1 MIILIIFTFDQ
12 ICFHVIK
19 IVFLALSK
27 VTMNYFIH
35 LHNCYELLQLSLYLK
50 LKINFFNFVTNSIIN
65 SIIIYVIYLGG
76 LDMIQIYKSIGEN
89 NPSLKSLDNLEPGSW
104 INIIAPSDEELI
116 LISKK
121 TGVPL
126 SFLKA
131 PLDDEETSRIDIE
144 ENCLLVIV
152 DIPFTEMEDNSLT
165 YDTYP
170 LAIIHTEKQIITVC
184 LKNSRILTDFINGK
198 VKSFFTFKKSRFIL
212 QILSKISNS
221 YLVYLRQ
228 IDKKSLMIEKRLH
241 KSMKNRELIQ
251 LHSLEKSLVYF
262 STSLKANEITLEKML
277 KLDIMQKYE
286 EDQDVLEDVI
296 IENKQA
302 IEMTEIYSNILAS
315 TMDFF
320 ASVISN
326 NLNIVMKV
334 LASVTILMAIPTV
347 IGGIFGMNFIRM
359 PLINNEY
366 GFEITMIITL
376 VLTFG
381 TAYLLYKKDMFT

>member
-1 MIILIIFTFDQ
+1 
-12 ICFHVIK
+12 
-19 IVFLALSK
+19 
-27 VTMNYFIH
+27 
-35 LHNCYELLQLSLYLK
+35 
-50 LKINFFNFVTNSIIN
+50 
-65 SIIIYVIYLGG
+65 
-76 LDMIQIYKSIGEN
+76 MIQIYKSINEN
-89 NPSLKSLDNLEPGSW
+89 EPSLKVLDTIENGSW
-104 INIIAPSDEELI
+104 INIVAPSDEELI

-126 SFLKA
+126 AFLKA

-144 ENCLLVIV
+144 DNCILVVV

-170 LAIIHTEKQIITVC
+170 LAIIHTETQIITVC
-184 LKNSRILTDFINGK
+184 LKNSKVLTDFINGK
-198 VKSFFTFKKSRFIL
+198 VKSFYSFKKSRFIL
-212 QILSKISNS
+212 QILNKISTY
-221 YLVYLRQ
+221 YLLYLRQ

-262 STSLKANEITLEKML
+262 STSLKANEVTLEKML
-277 KLDIMQKYE
+277 KLELMQKFE
-286 EDQDVLEDVI
+286 EDKDLLEDVI

-302 IEMTEIYSNILAS
+302 IEMTDIYSNILAS

-334 LASVTILMAIPTV
+334 LASVTILMSVFTIMS
-347 IGGIFGMNFIRM
+347 GIFGMNT
-359 PLINNEY
+359 PLPFDWNNDPNA
-366 GFEITMIITL
+366 FLIVIAITF
-376 VLTFG
+376 VLSG
-381 TAYLLYKKDMFT
+381 LTAVILYKKDMFS

>member
-1 MIILIIFTFDQ
+1 
-12 ICFHVIK
+12 
-19 IVFLALSK
+19 
-27 VTMNYFIH
+27 
-35 LHNCYELLQLSLYLK
+35 
-50 LKINFFNFVTNSIIN
+50 
-65 SIIIYVIYLGG
+65 
-76 LDMIQIYKSIGEN
+76 MIQIYKSESESN
-89 NPSLKSLDNLEPGSW
+89 CNLKTLDNIENGSW
-104 INIIAPSDEELI
+104 INIVAPSNEELI

-121 TGVPL
+121 TGVSL
-126 SFLKA
+126 DLLKSA
-131 PLDDEETSRIDIE
+131 LDDEETSRIEIE
-144 ENCLLVIV
+144 DDCLLVIV

-170 LAIIHTEKQIITVC
+170 LSIIHTDKQIITVC
-184 LKNSRILTDFINGK
+184 LKNSKILTDFANQK
-198 VKSFFTFKKSRFIL
+198 VKSFYTFKKSRFIL
-212 QILSKISNS
+212 QILNRISTY
-221 YLVYLRQ
+221 YLIYLRQ

-277 KLDIMQKYE
+277 KLELMQKYE
-286 EDQDVLEDVI
+286 EDKDVLEDVI

-334 LASVTILMAIPTV
+334 LASVTILLAIPTIV
-347 IGGIFGMNFIRM
+347 SGIYGMNVSYLPFADSPHSFSVVM
-359 PLINNEY
+359 A
-366 GFEITMIITL
+366 IIAGICTL
-376 VLTFG
+376 V
-381 TAYLLYKKDMFT
+381 AIILYKKDMF

>member
-1 MIILIIFTFDQ
+1 
-12 ICFHVIK
+12 
-19 IVFLALSK
+19 
-27 VTMNYFIH
+27 
-35 LHNCYELLQLSLYLK
+35 
-50 LKINFFNFVTNSIIN
+50 
-65 SIIIYVIYLGG
+65 
-76 LDMIQIYKSIGEN
+76 MIQIYKSESEN
-89 NPSLKSLDNLEPGSW
+89 STNLKILDTIENGSW
-104 INIIAPSDEELI
+104 INIVAPSAEELI

-121 TGVPL
+121 TGVSL
-126 SFLKA
+126 DFLRA
-131 PLDDEETSRIDIE
+131 ALDDEETSRIDIE
-144 ENCLLVIV
+144 DDTLLVIV

-170 LAIIHTEKQIITVC
+170 LAIIHTDKQLITVC
-184 LKNSRILTDFINGK
+184 LKNSKILTDFANEKI
-198 VKSFFTFKKSRFIL
+198 KSFYTFKKSRFIL
-212 QILSKISNS
+212 QILNRISTY
-221 YLVYLRQ
+221 YLLYLRQ

-286 EDQDVLEDVI
+286 ADKDVLEDVI

-334 LASVTILMAIPTV
+334 LASVTILLAIPTIV
-347 IGGIFGMNFIRM
+347 SGIYGMNISYLPFANGNHSFAAVMTIMISIAGFVAFI
-359 PLINNEY
+359 
-366 GFEITMIITL
+366 
-376 VLTFG
+376 
-381 TAYLLYKKDMFT
+381 LYKKDMFH

>member
-1 MIILIIFTFDQ
+1 
-12 ICFHVIK
+12 
-19 IVFLALSK
+19 
-27 VTMNYFIH
+27 
-35 LHNCYELLQLSLYLK
+35 
-50 LKINFFNFVTNSIIN
+50 
-65 SIIIYVIYLGG
+65 
-76 LDMIQIYKSIGEN
+76 MIQIYKSYNNTGE
-89 NPSLKSLDNLEPGSW
+89 LKNIDTIENGCW
-104 INIIAPSDEELI
+104 INIVAPSQEELI

-121 TGVPL
+121 TSIPL
-126 SFLKA
+126 QFLRA
-131 PLDDEETSRIDIE
+131 SLDDEETSRIDIE
-144 ENCLLVIV
+144 DDTLLVIV

-170 LAIIHTEKQIITVC
+170 LAIIHTDRQLITVC
-184 LKNSRILTDFINGK
+184 LKNSKILTDFANEKI
-198 VKSFFTFKKSRFIL
+198 KSFYTFKKSRFIL
-212 QILSKISNS
+212 QILNRISTY
-221 YLVYLRQ
+221 YLLYLRQ

-286 EDQDVLEDVI
+286 ADKDVLEDVI

-334 LASVTILMAIPTV
+334 LASVTILLAIPTIV
-347 IGGIFGMNFIRM
+347 SGIYGMNIDYLPFAHADHSFAIVM
-359 PLINNEY
+359 SIMVSIAGFVALI
-366 GFEITMIITL
+366 
-376 VLTFG
+376 
-381 TAYLLYKKDMFT
+381 LYKKDMFH

>member
-1 MIILIIFTFDQ
+1 
-12 ICFHVIK
+12 
-19 IVFLALSK
+19 
-27 VTMNYFIH
+27 
-35 LHNCYELLQLSLYLK
+35 
-50 LKINFFNFVTNSIIN
+50 
-65 SIIIYVIYLGG
+65 
-76 LDMIQIYKSIGEN
+76 MIQIYKSIGED
-89 NPSLKSLDNLEPGSW
+89 NPSLKILDNIEQGCW
-104 INIIAPSDEELI
+104 INLIAPSDEELI

-121 TGVPL
+121 TNVPL
-126 SFLKA
+126 SYLKA
-131 PLDDEETSRIDIE
+131 PLDDEETSRIDSE
-144 ENCLLVIV
+144 DNCLLVIV

-170 LAIIHTEKQIITVC
+170 LGIIHTEKQIITVC
-184 LKNSRILTDFINGK
+184 LKNSRILTDFTNDK
-198 VKSFFTFKKSRFIL
+198 VKSFYTFKKSRFIL
-212 QILSKISNS
+212 QILNKVSSS
-221 YLVYLRQ
+221 YLLYLRQ

-277 KLDIMQKYE
+277 KLDIIQKYS
-286 EDQDVLEDVI
+286 EDKDVLEDVI

-334 LASVTILMAIPTV
+334 LASVTILMAIPTL
-347 IGGIFGMNFIRM
+347 IGGIWGMNFVKM
-359 PLINNEY
+359 PLINNPY
-366 GFEITMIITL
+366 GFEITLVITL
-376 VLTFG
+376 ALTFG
-381 TAYLLYKKDMFT
+381 TAYILYKKGMFS

>member
-1 MIILIIFTFDQ
+1 
-12 ICFHVIK
+12 
-19 IVFLALSK
+19 
-27 VTMNYFIH
+27 
-35 LHNCYELLQLSLYLK
+35 
-50 LKINFFNFVTNSIIN
+50 
-65 SIIIYVIYLGG
+65 
-76 LDMIQIYKSIGEN
+76 MIQIYKSISEN
-89 NPSLKSLDNLEPGSW
+89 NPSLKILDNLEPGCW
-104 INIIAPSDEELI
+104 INIVAPSDEELI

-121 TGVPL
+121 TDVPL

-144 ENCLLVIV
+144 NDVLLVVV

-184 LKNSRILTDFINGK
+184 LKNSKILTDFINGK
-198 VKSFFTFKKSRFIL
+198 VKSFYSFKKSRFIL
-212 QILSKISNS
+212 QILSRISNS
-221 YLVYLRQ
+221 YLTYLRQ

-286 EDQDVLEDVI
+286 ADHDLLEDVI

-326 NLNIVMKV
+326 NLNIVMKI

-347 IGGIFGMNFIRM
+347 IGGLFGMNFQRM

-366 GFEITMIITL
+366 GFEITMIITII
-376 VLTFG
+376 LTFSA
-381 TAYLLYKKDMFT
+381 AYLLYKKDMFS

>member
-1 MIILIIFTFDQ
+1 
-12 ICFHVIK
+12 
-19 IVFLALSK
+19 
-27 VTMNYFIH
+27 
-35 LHNCYELLQLSLYLK
+35 
-50 LKINFFNFVTNSIIN
+50 
-65 SIIIYVIYLGG
+65 
-76 LDMIQIYKSIGEN
+76 MIQIYKSLTEN
-89 NPSLKSLDNLEPGSW
+89 GGSLKKIDSLEPGCW
-104 INIIAPSDEELI
+104 VNIIAPSQEELL

-126 SFLKA
+126 DFLKA

-144 ENCLLVIV
+144 GDVILIIV

-170 LAIIHTEKQIITVC
+170 LAIIHSEREIITVC
-184 LKNSRILTDFINGK
+184 LKNSRIITDFINGR
-198 VKSFFTFKKSRFIL
+198 VKSFFSFKKSRFIL
-212 QILSKISNS
+212 QILNRISTY
-221 YLVYLRQ
+221 YLIYLRQ
-228 IDKKSLMIEKRLH
+228 IDKKSVMIEKRLH

-277 KLDIMQKYE
+277 KLEIMQKYA

-302 IEMTEIYSNILAS
+302 IEMTDIYSNILSS

-334 LASVTILMAIPTV
+334 LASVTILMAIPTI
-347 IGGIFGMNFIRM
+347 IGGIFGMNVAL
-359 PLINNEY
+359 PLQNNPQ
-366 GFEITMIITL
+366 GFEIIIFLTL
-376 VLTFG
+376 LLTG
-381 TAYLLYKKDMFT
+381 VTAFILYKKDMFS

>member
-1 MIILIIFTFDQ
+1 M
-12 ICFHVIK
+12 
-19 IVFLALSK
+19 
-27 VTMNYFIH
+27 
-35 LHNCYELLQLSLYLK
+35 LLLK
-50 LKINFFNFVTNSIIN
+50 KN
-65 SIIIYVIYLGG
+65 
-76 LDMIQIYKSIGEN
+76 
-89 NPSLKSLDNLEPGSW
+89 
-104 INIIAPSDEELI
+104 LI

-126 SFLKA
+126 NFLRA
-131 PLDDEETSRIDIE
+131 PLDDEETSRIDFE
-144 ENCLLVIV
+144 DDCTLVVV

-170 LAIIHTEKQIITVC
+170 LAIIHSEKQIITIC
-184 LKNSRILTDFINGK
+184 LKNSRILTDFINGR
-198 VKSFFTFKKSRFIL
+198 VKSFFSFKKSRFIL
-212 QILSKISNS
+212 QILNRISTY
-221 YLVYLRQ
+221 YLIYLRQ

-251 LHSLEKSLVYF
+251 LTFIEKSLVYF

-277 KLDIMQKYE
+277 KLEIMQKYE

-302 IEMTEIYSNILAS
+302 IEMTDIYSNILAS

-334 LASVTILMAIPTV
+334 LS
-347 IGGIFGMNFIRM
+347 FCYY
-359 PLINNEY
+359 INGYSNYYRWYIWYECSISLSH
-366 GFEITMIITL
+366 GNNPEAFKSL
-376 VLTFG
+376 
-381 TAYLLYKKDMFT
+381 

>member
-1 MIILIIFTFDQ
+1 
-12 ICFHVIK
+12 
-19 IVFLALSK
+19 
-27 VTMNYFIH
+27 
-35 LHNCYELLQLSLYLK
+35 
-50 LKINFFNFVTNSIIN
+50 
-65 SIIIYVIYLGG
+65 
-76 LDMIQIYKSIGEN
+76 MIQIFKTLDDK
-89 NPSLKSLDNLEPGSW
+89 PLKLVPLDNIESGCW
-104 INIIAPSDEELI
+104 INIVAPSEEELI

-121 TGVPL
+121 ASVPL
-126 SFLKA
+126 ELLNAS
-131 PLDDEETSRIDIE
+131 LDDEETSRIDIE
-144 ENCLLVIV
+144 DDILSVIV

-170 LAIIHTEKQIITVC
+170 LSIIHSENILITVC
-184 LKNSRILTDFINGK
+184 LKNSKILTDFINGK
-198 VKSFFTFKKSRFIL
+198 VKTFFTYKKSRFTL
-212 QILSKISNS
+212 QILSRVST
-221 YLVYLRQ
+221 YFLLYLRQ

-277 KLDIMQKYE
+277 KLDIIQKYE
-286 EDQDVLEDVI
+286 EDKDVLEDVI

-334 LASVTILMAIPTV
+334 LASVTILMSIPTM
-347 IGGIFGMNFIRM
+347 ISGIMGMNIVF
-359 PLINNEY
+359 PFNTDSINTFY
-366 GFEITMIITL
+366 VITL
-376 VLTFG
+376 LTLLICG
-381 TAYLLYKKDMFT
+381 TVAWILHKKDMFR

>member
-1 MIILIIFTFDQ
+1 
-12 ICFHVIK
+12 
-19 IVFLALSK
+19 
-27 VTMNYFIH
+27 
-35 LHNCYELLQLSLYLK
+35 
-50 LKINFFNFVTNSIIN
+50 
-65 SIIIYVIYLGG
+65 
-76 LDMIQIYKSIGEN
+76 MIQIYKSESESNCKLKTLDTIEN
-89 NPSLKSLDNLEPGSW
+89 GSW
-104 INIIAPSDEELI
+104 INIVAPSDEELI

-121 TGVPL
+121 TGVNL
-126 SFLKA
+126 DLLKSA
-131 PLDDEETSRIDIE
+131 LDDEETSRIEIE
-144 ENCLLVIV
+144 DDALLVIV

-170 LAIIHTEKQIITVC
+170 LSIIHTEKQIITVC
-184 LKNSRILTDFINGK
+184 LKNSKILTDFANQK
-198 VKSFFTFKKSRFIL
+198 VKSFYTFKKSRFIL
-212 QILSKISNS
+212 QILNRISTY
-221 YLVYLRQ
+221 YLIYLRQ

-277 KLDIMQKYE
+277 KLELMQKYE
-286 EDQDVLEDVI
+286 EDKDVLEDVI

-334 LASVTILMAIPTV
+334 LASVTILLAIPTIV
-347 IGGIFGMNFIRM
+347 SGIYGMNIDYLPFSNGPHSFAIVMTIIAGIAALVAFI
-359 PLINNEY
+359 
-366 GFEITMIITL
+366 
-376 VLTFG
+376 
-381 TAYLLYKKDMFT
+381 LYKKDMF

>member
-1 MIILIIFTFDQ
+1 
-12 ICFHVIK
+12 
-19 IVFLALSK
+19 
-27 VTMNYFIH
+27 
-35 LHNCYELLQLSLYLK
+35 
-50 LKINFFNFVTNSIIN
+50 
-65 SIIIYVIYLGG
+65 
-76 LDMIQIYKSIGEN
+76 MIQIYKSISES
-89 NPSLKSLDNLEPGSW
+89 NPSLKALDNLEPGCW
-104 INIIAPSDEELI
+104 INIVAPSDEELI

-126 SFLKA
+126 PFLKA
-131 PLDDEETSRIDIE
+131 PLDDEETSRIDTE
-144 ENCLLVIV
+144 DNCLLVIV

-170 LAIIHTEKQIITVC
+170 LAIIHTEKQLITVC

-198 VKSFFTFKKSRFIL
+198 VKSFYSFKKSRFIL
-212 QILSKISNS
+212 QILSKISS
-221 YLVYLRQ
+221 AYLVYLRQ

-277 KLDIMQKYE
+277 KLEIMQIYE

-359 PLINNEY
+359 PLITNEY
-366 GFEITMIITL
+366 GFEITMFITL
-376 VLTFG
+376 LLTFG
-381 TAYLLYKKDMFT
+381 AAYLLYKKDMFS

>member
-1 MIILIIFTFDQ
+1 
-12 ICFHVIK
+12 
-19 IVFLALSK
+19 
-27 VTMNYFIH
+27 
-35 LHNCYELLQLSLYLK
+35 
-50 LKINFFNFVTNSIIN
+50 
-65 SIIIYVIYLGG
+65 
-76 LDMIQIYKSIGEN
+76 MIQIYKSESEFN
-89 NPSLKSLDNLEPGSW
+89 TTLKSIDTIDNGAW
-104 INIIAPSDEELI
+104 INVVAPSDEELI

-121 TGVPL
+121 TGVAL
-126 SFLKA
+126 EFLKA
-131 PLDDEETSRIDIE
+131 ALDDEETSRIDIE
-144 ENCLLVIV
+144 DDSLLIIV

-170 LAIIHTEKQIITVC
+170 LAIIHTDKQLITVC
-184 LKNSRILTDFINGK
+184 LKNSKILTDFANDKI
-198 VKSFFTFKKSRFIL
+198 KSFYTFKKSRFTL
-212 QILSKISNS
+212 QILNRIST
-221 YLVYLRQ
+221 YYFLYLRQ

-277 KLDIMQKYE
+277 KLELMQKYE
-286 EDQDVLEDVI
+286 EDKDVLEDVI

-334 LASVTILMAIPTV
+334 LASVTILMAIPTI
-347 IGGIFGMNFIRM
+347 IGGIFGMNLKLPFAEDD
-359 PLINNEY
+359 PS
-366 GFEITMIITL
+366 GFPIVMG
-376 VLTFG
+376 LTFG
-381 TAYLLYKKDMFT
+381 ICGLVAFILYKKDMFK

>member
-1 MIILIIFTFDQ
+1 
-12 ICFHVIK
+12 
-19 IVFLALSK
+19 
-27 VTMNYFIH
+27 
-35 LHNCYELLQLSLYLK
+35 
-50 LKINFFNFVTNSIIN
+50 
-65 SIIIYVIYLGG
+65 
-76 LDMIQIYKSIGEN
+76 MIQIYKSINEN
-89 NPSLKSLDNLEPGSW
+89 KPSLKVIDSIEQGSW
-104 INIIAPSDEELI
+104 INIVAPSDEELI

-144 ENCLLVIV
+144 DNCILVVV

-170 LAIIHTEKQIITVC
+170 LAIIHTEKQLITVC
-184 LKNSRILTDFINGK
+184 LKNSKVLTDFINGK
-198 VKSFFTFKKSRFIL
+198 VRSFYSFKKSRFIL
-212 QILSKISNS
+212 QILNKISTY
-221 YLVYLRQ
+221 YLLYLRQ

-262 STSLKANEITLEKML
+262 STSLKANEVTLEKML
-277 KLDIMQKYE
+277 KLELMQKYE
-286 EDQDVLEDVI
+286 EDKDLLEDVI

-302 IEMTEIYSNILAS
+302 IEMTDIYSNILAS

-334 LASVTILMAIPTV
+334 LASVTILMSVFTIMS
-347 IGGIFGMNFIRM
+347 GIFGMNTPLPFGLNTDPNGFYVIIFIT
-359 PLINNEY
+359 I
-366 GFEITMIITL
+366 
-376 VLTFG
+376 VLSIV
-381 TAYLLYKKDMFT
+381 TAVILYKKDMFS